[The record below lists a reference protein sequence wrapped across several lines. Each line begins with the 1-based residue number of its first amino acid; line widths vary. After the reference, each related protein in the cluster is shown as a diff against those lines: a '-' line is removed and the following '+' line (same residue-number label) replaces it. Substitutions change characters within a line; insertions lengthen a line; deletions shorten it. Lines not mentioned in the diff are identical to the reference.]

1 MLESAKRS
9 SLSCCSLD
17 LAGGKSLLRI
27 NLFPIGS
34 RGGGTMSPICVDW
47 TVKQGRLLD
56 FDSFLL
62 TEDALASP
70 DVDEGLL
77 FFLAKKGPP
86 GTSGSLAMYVSS
98 LALIVAASPV
108 GSLIEIDRIV
118 LMQPASRRNVSGCVG
133 IFA

>member
-1 MLESAKRS
+1 
-9 SLSCCSLD
+9 
-17 LAGGKSLLRI
+17 
-27 NLFPIGS
+27 
-34 RGGGTMSPICVDW
+34 
-47 TVKQGRLLD
+47 VKQGRFPD

-62 TEDALASP
+62 TDDALASH
-70 DVDEGLL
+70 DVVEDLL

-118 LMQPASRRNVSGCVG
+118 LMQLASRRKVSGCVG
-133 IFA
+133 ILA